1 MPMVIQRTATVYR
14 LWDHNDFAA
23 LFDDHANAG
32 WLCTLTAQKPADVVV
47 KQVAL
52 QNTQTRQLVNAQLT
66 DVVVSD
72 LVTVEAQTVAEYNV
86 AHPDN
91 AIEVS

>member
-1 MPMVIQRTATVYR
+1 
-14 LWDHNDFAA
+14 
-23 LFDDHANAG
+23 
-32 WLCTLTAQKPADVVV
+32 LTAQKPADVVV